1 MPSPMQARTN
11 TGAKKPGTKKFNNP
25 LSRWLE
31 SRKQKQKDLEEQAV
45 RLVTNKIEDNSLTL
59 VDKLNSVD
67 FFHSRLPDD
76 VLRDR
81 RMEYDRLMA
90 EDKPEEAIKILQPDI
105 CDLEWNT
112 RALIQSIQRD
122 RQHINMDIRPIDEK
136 LMTLVL
142 MFQQFVAHGDV
153 VAAKTTI
160 AALQVGIEDIRCKL
174 PVHQPELAAAFVKE
188 NTEYLDKWIS
198 LIGFAQRYD
207 HTGNNLINAN
217 ADVQD
222 AEAKQ
227 QEKVESI
234 DHRIENEPE
243 FADAFFYI
251 RNNDTREARTKW
263 TKTQREVHMLLVDA
277 KLEDFNINLKI
288 LNSITLEND
297 LKSIKQQ
304 MDALR
309 TCLNRLPNVSD
320 PNLMNKYREAMDNFV
335 REIAASDQRM
345 EETLNTVEELSG
357 ALEQLEESTGNVL
370 AKEAAR
376 QSADA
381 IFEKLQK
388 KVENENGQTMAEHQR
403 RLREQ
408 GYLTKAE
415 REEQKKLNEQK
426 AKIEQQSVQKV
437 QTTQRQTLAN

>member
-1 MPSPMQARTN
+1 MPSPMQNRTSK
-11 TGAKKPGTKKFNNP
+11 GGKPGRTRKFDNP

-31 SRKQKQKDLEEQAV
+31 ARKQKQKDLEEQAV

-67 FFHSRLPDD
+67 FFHSNLPDS

-81 RMEYDRLMA
+81 QLEVERLVEEGKA
-90 EDKPEEAIKILQPDI
+90 ELAAQIQRPEI
-105 CDLEWNT
+105 CTLEWTT
-112 RALIQSIQRD
+112 RGLVQLLQGD

-142 MFQQFVAHGDV
+142 MFQQFVAHGDE

-160 AALQVGIEDIRCKL
+160 DALQVGIQDIRCKL
-174 PVHQPELAAAFVKE
+174 PVHQPELAEAFVKE
-188 NTEYLDKWIS
+188 NSEYLEKWIT

-207 HTGNNLINAN
+207 HTHNNLINAN
-217 ADVQD
+217 ADVLD
-222 AEAKQ
+222 AETKQ

-234 DHRIENEPE
+234 DQRIETEPD

-251 RNNDTREARTKW
+251 RDNDTREARTKW

-277 KLEDFNINLKI
+277 KLEDFNINLKV
-288 LNSITLEND
+288 LQSITLEND
-297 LKSIKQQ
+297 KMAIKQQ
-304 MDALR
+304 MDAIR

-320 PNLMNKYREAMDNFV
+320 PNLMNKYREAMDAFV

-357 ALEQLEESTGNVL
+357 ALAQLEESAGNVL
-370 AKEAAR
+370 AKETAQ

-381 IFEKLQK
+381 LFAKLQK
-388 KVENENGQTMAEHQR
+388 KVENDNGQTMADHQR

-415 REEQKKLNEQK
+415 REELKKQNELKIQAEQK
-426 AKIEQQSVQKV
+426 AQQKV
-437 QTTQRQTLAN
+437 RTAERMTVSN